1 MSDVRAHVRPQP
13 RHSIP
18 ATHACVCRA
27 SRTVSD
33 TRDRRRLDRPP
44 AGRGRAGGAL
54 PVAGPGHAVAHPALV
69 DDRGRA
75 VGLVGELVAQ
85 PLDVGAH
92 DLGSGGGA
100 PGPDPA
106 QQATGPP
113 SPEINR

>member
-1 MSDVRAHVRPQP
+1 MTNPETDVGSTGRP
-13 RHSIP
+13 
-18 ATHACVCRA
+18 
-27 SRTVSD
+27 
-33 TRDRRRLDRPP
+33 
-44 AGRGRAGGAL
+44 GRAGGAL

-69 DDRGRA
+69 DDQGRA